1 MAITDSANS
10 LTISWNPS
18 DISLADLKILT
29 AYVADIDDQAAR
41 PWAISKLGSAPSS
54 PLVTAIRMGSP
65 LIAEIASNVHDG
77 TVGVLT
83 LGAVGYLIKHPEKLG
98 GWVARFRAASYRDQ
112 RQKLIEKSEYLRTK
126 AELEAYGGPILQFE
140 REAAFELNLIS
151 PETVPYLESE
161 GPEIEP
167 EGPEI
172 EPGM

>member
-54 PLVTAIRMGSP
+54 PLVTAIRMG
-65 LIAEIASNVHDG
+65 
-77 TVGVLT
+77 
-83 LGAVGYLIKHPEKLG
+83 
-98 GWVARFRAASYRDQ
+98 
-112 RQKLIEKSEYLRTK
+112 
-126 AELEAYGGPILQFE
+126 
-140 REAAFELNLIS
+140 

>member
-1 MAITDSANS
+1 MAINDPRNS
-10 LTISWNPS
+10 VTIRWNPA
-18 DISLADLKILT
+18 DISLADLKILS
-29 AYVADIDDQAAR
+29 AYFADIDEAAR
-41 PWAISKLGSAPSS
+41 LWAISKGSAPSS
-54 PLVTAIRMGSP
+54 PVVTAIRMGSP

-112 RQKLIEKSEYLRTK
+112 RRELIEKSAYLRTK
-126 AELEAYGGPILQFE
+126 AELEVYGEPILEFE
-140 REAAFELNLIS
+140 REAALELGSIS
-151 PETVPYLESE
+151 PEPAPYLESE

-172 EPGM
+172 EAGM